1 MTIIV
6 TRAKIFMATVNG
18 EAKRLTVEPKPQMQT
33 VEDWIQ
39 DTDLYKLSVKDGSIT
54 EVEVKS
60 KAPDVAQPSQPGNP
74 SASFTEPVNGL
85 AGTPQ
90 TVAGEAPSDNL
101 QPNPSLPFSDEKSNR
116 GKK

>member
-54 EVEVKS
+54 EIEIKS
-60 KAPDVAQPSQPGNP
+60 KAPEESDKKAKDNS
-74 SASFTEPVNGL
+74 SASVADPGNGL
-85 AGTPQ
+85 AAPQ
-90 TVAGEAPSDNL
+90 
-101 QPNPSLPFSDEKSNR
+101 